1 VFQTLNPKDAD
12 FERIRGMML
21 PHVDQGIR
29 HAVSLCW
36 TSLPTDRRN
45 ADEVEKVIRRI
56 VDRAIRDLRE
66 DATAFG
72 IKQD

>member
-1 VFQTLNPKDAD
+1 MFQSLNPKDPD
-12 FERIRGMML
+12 FDKIRGMML

-36 TSLPTDRRN
+36 TTLPADRRS
-45 ADEVEKVIRRI
+45 ADEVEKEIRRI
-56 VDRAIRDLRE
+56 VDRAIRDLRD